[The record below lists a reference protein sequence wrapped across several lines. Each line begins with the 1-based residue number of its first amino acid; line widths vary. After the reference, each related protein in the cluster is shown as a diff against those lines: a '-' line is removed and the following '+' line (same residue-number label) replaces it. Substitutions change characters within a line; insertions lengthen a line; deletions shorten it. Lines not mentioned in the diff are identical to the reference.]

1 MKLKDML
8 LEADALFIK
17 SDIGNSRYY
26 DEWNSDMLTAQF
38 KEDQIVKFEIKN
50 LMGVRTLIVKLAHW
64 R

>member
-17 SDIGNSRYY
+17 SDIGNSKYY
-26 DEWNSDMLTAQF
+26 DEWNSDRLTAQF
-38 KEDQIVKFEIKN
+38 KEDQIVKFEIRN
-50 LMGVRTLIVKLAHW
+50 LMGVKTLIVKLANW